1 MNYFNKYENQ
11 NIDSNKYVNT
21 PFSNSVLSGVIGVNV
36 QTTYSHWATTATL
49 ELNFNAASNSWAM
62 NQAKGILGE
71 NLMHDLLGETGG
83 WVRITPAGTQQGIDG
98 LFIKFGNGGKII
110 DVLVGEAKYGSSQL
124 GQTVYSGKQMSHE
137 WISSRLKPSSNQYS
151 NISNKINAGKFT
163 IANNLPVGNEKII
176 SIPMENFGQARV
188 WINGDEIKILI
199 EGDSVSLN
207 DLSKHCAAISQRLL
221 GASDQG
227 IYRSRLFRI
236 SYRGDIHK
244 FEICRLDKDGAIFGK
259 PQVIQ
264 DKFDNLPKEYQIALR
279 KQLFYFFRREG
290 LNDIEAK
297 VWADKCC
304 NEPEYLNNFDK
315 QKKWS
320 IKYGINSNLFTGG
333 ILAGI
338 GGFFL
343 DSIMQL
349 IISGDIDMN
358 HSIKIGALSFCSFVG
373 GNIASVHLHWVFTKS
388 KWGQN
393 YATKFPWQEA
403 DSLSICTTVSK
414 IGGSIISAAI
424 FAYGGYI
431 LGLYDLKDANR
442 LVIISSIGLTGAGLI
457 STVSVSLVANLCTA
471 STGTAISSLSGVAAT
486 NAITAWFG
494 GGAISAG
501 GGGMAAGTLVLSG
514 GTFAIVVV
522 ITAGM
527 KVIFQIEDAK
537 TQYNLLIGK
546 LTIVRENLYQ

>member
-1 MNYFNKYENQ
+1 MNYFNKNENQ
-11 NIDSNKYVNT
+11 NLDSNKCINS
-21 PFSNSVLSGVIGVNV
+21 PFSYSVLSGVTGVSV
-36 QTTYSHWATTATL
+36 QNSYNHWATTATL

-83 WVRITPAGTQQGIDG
+83 WARITPAGTQQGIDG

-137 WISSRLKPSSNQYS
+137 WISYRLKPSSNQYS

-163 IANNLPVGNEKII
+163 IVNNLPVGNEKII
-176 SIPMENFGQARV
+176 TIPMENFGQARV
-188 WINGDEIKILI
+188 WLNGDEIKIFMD
-199 EGDSVSLN
+199 GDSVNLN
-207 DLSKHCAAISQRLL
+207 YLSKHCEAISQRLL
-221 GASDQG
+221 GAADQG
-227 IYRSRLFRI
+227 IYRPRLFRI

-244 FEICRLDKDGAIFGK
+244 FEICRLDKDGSIFGK

-264 DKFDNLPKEYQIALR
+264 DKFDNLPEDYQIALR
-279 KQLFYFFRREG
+279 KHFIYIFRREG

-304 NEPEYLNNFDK
+304 NEPEYFNNFDK

-320 IKYGINSNLFTGG
+320 MEYGLNSNLFMGG

-338 GGFFL
+338 GGAVL
-343 DSIMQL
+343 DSIMQF
-349 IISGDIDMN
+349 IISGDIDTN

-373 GNIASVHLHWVFTKS
+373 GNIASVHLHWVFTRS

-393 YATKFPWQEA
+393 FATKFPWQKA
-403 DSLSICTTVSK
+403 GSLSICTTVSK

-424 FAYGGYI
+424 FAYGGYL

-442 LVIISSIGLTGAGLI
+442 LAIISSIGLTGAGLI
-457 STVSVSLVANLCTA
+457 STVSISLVANLCTA
-471 STGTAISSLSGVAAT
+471 STGTAISHLSGVAAT

-514 GTFAIVVV
+514 GTFVIVVA

-527 KVIFQIEDAK
+527 KIIFQIEDAK
-537 TQYNLLIGK
+537 TQYNLLVGK
-546 LTIVRENLYQ
+546 ITIVKENLNQ